1 MGKCLKKGTAARR
14 EMIVLH
20 KKAEFI
26 RSGAGAGE
34 GARMERVSQNQK
46 HIVLFISALRKGG
59 AERVMVNLADYLHRN
74 GVRVTLVTQYVCEEE
89 YALPEGIP
97 RILSEITPREETG
110 GRIGDFLAR
119 YRKLRRIFRE
129 LSPDCILSFIGK
141 NNIMTLLCTRF
152 TGIPAVVSVRGEPN
166 SEYYNTAMRFLAKT
180 LFACA
185 AGVIVQTGAA
195 RDFFPSAIRKKAVIL
210 KNPLNPAFV
219 RERRTERPD
228 GRIVSVG
235 RVDANKNHA
244 LILRAFARIAPEFP
258 DASLIIYGDGEKRQE
273 LIRKA
278 QELGLSD
285 RAQFPGAVSDVAEK
299 IRTASAFVL
308 SSGHEGMPNALIEA
322 MCLGI
327 PSISTDCP
335 CGGPR
340 ELIEDGV
347 NGYLIPVGDEEALA
361 DRLRRIL
368 SDEEAAERM
377 GKQAA
382 LLLEEYRP
390 ERVNAEWMEYLLGC
404 AQ

>member
-1 MGKCLKKGTAARR
+1 MEHNTSPKSQ
-14 EMIVLH
+14 
-20 KKAEFI
+20 
-26 RSGAGAGE
+26 SG
-34 GARMERVSQNQK
+34 QK

-74 GVRVTLVTQYVCEEE
+74 GVRVTLVTQYICEEE
-89 YALPEGIP
+89 YTLPAGIP
-97 RILSEITPREETG
+97 RILSEITPQEETG
-110 GRIGDFLAR
+110 SRIGDFLAR
-119 YRKLRRIFRE
+119 YRKLCRIFTE
-129 LSPDCILSFIGK
+129 LHPDCILSFIGK

-152 TGIPAVVSVRGEPN
+152 SGIPAVVSVRGEPK
-166 SEYYNTAMRFLAKT
+166 SEYYNFPMRFLAKT

-195 RDFFPSAIRKKAVIL
+195 RDFFPPVIRKKAVIL

-219 RERRTERPD
+219 RERRTGRPD

-258 DASLIIYGDGEKRQE
+258 NASLVVYGDGEKRQE
-273 LIRKA
+273 LIRKT

-285 RAQFPGAVSDVAEK
+285 RVQFPGAVSDVAEK

-361 DRLRRIL
+361 DRLHRIF
-368 SDEEAAERM
+368 SDEEGAEKM

-390 ERVNAEWMEYLLGC
+390 ERVNAEWMDYLLSC
-404 AQ
+404 AAR

>member
-1 MGKCLKKGTAARR
+1 
-14 EMIVLH
+14 
-20 KKAEFI
+20 
-26 RSGAGAGE
+26 
-34 GARMERVSQNQK
+34 MERVAQETQK

-74 GVRVTLVTQYVCEEE
+74 GVRVTLVTQYICEEE
-89 YALPEGIP
+89 YALPAGIP
-97 RILSEITPREETG
+97 RILSEITPQEETG
-110 GRIGDFLAR
+110 SRSGDFLAR

-129 LSPDCILSFIGK
+129 LAPDCILSFIGK

-152 TGIPAVVSVRGEPN
+152 TGIPAVVSVRGEPK
-166 SEYYNTAMRFLAKT
+166 SEYYNFPMRFLAKT

-195 RDFFPSAIRKKAVIL
+195 RDFFPPVIRKKAVIL

-258 DASLIIYGDGEKRQE
+258 DASLVIYGDGEKRQE

-361 DRLRRIL
+361 DRLRRIF
-368 SDEEAAERM
+368 SDEEGAERM

-390 ERVNAEWMEYLLGC
+390 ERVSAEWMDYLLSC
-404 AQ
+404 AAR

>member
-1 MGKCLKKGTAARR
+1 MEHNTSPKSQ
-14 EMIVLH
+14 
-20 KKAEFI
+20 
-26 RSGAGAGE
+26 SG
-34 GARMERVSQNQK
+34 QK

-74 GVRVTLVTQYVCEEE
+74 GVRVTLVTQYICEEE
-89 YALPEGIP
+89 YTLPAGIP
-97 RILSEITPREETG
+97 RILSEITPQEETG
-110 GRIGDFLAR
+110 SRIGDFLAR
-119 YRKLRRIFRE
+119 YRKLCRIFTE
-129 LSPDCILSFIGK
+129 LHPDCILSFIGK

-152 TGIPAVVSVRGEPN
+152 TGIPAVVSVRGEPK
-166 SEYYNTAMRFLAKT
+166 SEYYNFPMRFLAKT

-195 RDFFPSAIRKKAVIL
+195 RDFFPPVIRKKAVIL

-258 DASLIIYGDGEKRQE
+258 DASLVIYGDGEKRRE

-361 DRLRRIL
+361 DRLRRIF
-368 SDEEAAERM
+368 SDEEGAERM

-390 ERVNAEWMEYLLGC
+390 ERVNAEWMDYLLGC
-404 AQ
+404 AAR

>member
-1 MGKCLKKGTAARR
+1 MEHNTSPKSQ
-14 EMIVLH
+14 
-20 KKAEFI
+20 
-26 RSGAGAGE
+26 SG
-34 GARMERVSQNQK
+34 QK

-74 GVRVTLVTQYVCEEE
+74 GVRVTLVTQYICEEE
-89 YALPEGIP
+89 YTLPAGIP
-97 RILSEITPREETG
+97 RILSEITPQEETG
-110 GRIGDFLAR
+110 SRIGDFLAR
-119 YRKLRRIFRE
+119 YRKLCRIFTE
-129 LSPDCILSFIGK
+129 LHPDCILSFIGK

-152 TGIPAVVSVRGEPN
+152 TGIPAVVSVRGEPK
-166 SEYYNTAMRFLAKT
+166 SEYYNFPMRFLAKT

-185 AGVIVQTGAA
+185 AGVVVQTGAA
-195 RDFFPSAIRKKAVIL
+195 RDFFPPVIRKKAVIL

-219 RERRTERPD
+219 RERRTGRPD

-258 DASLIIYGDGEKRQE
+258 NASLVVYGDGEKRQE
-273 LIRKA
+273 LIRKT

-285 RAQFPGAVSDVAEK
+285 RVQFPGAVSDVAEK
-299 IRTASAFVL
+299 IRTASALVL

-361 DRLRRIL
+361 DRLRRIF
-368 SDEEAAERM
+368 SDEEGAEKM

-390 ERVNAEWMEYLLGC
+390 ERVNAEWMDYLLSC
-404 AQ
+404 AAR

>member
-1 MGKCLKKGTAARR
+1 
-14 EMIVLH
+14 
-20 KKAEFI
+20 
-26 RSGAGAGE
+26 
-34 GARMERVSQNQK
+34 MERTSQKSQSGQK

-74 GVRVTLVTQYVCEEE
+74 GVRVTLVTQYICEEE
-89 YALPEGIP
+89 YALPAGIP
-97 RILSEITPREETG
+97 RILSEITPQEETG
-110 GRIGDFLAR
+110 SRIGDFLAR
-119 YRKLRRIFRE
+119 YRKLRRIFME
-129 LSPDCILSFIGK
+129 LAPDCILSFIGK
-141 NNIMTLLCTRF
+141 NNLMTLLCTRF
-152 TGIPAVVSVRGEPN
+152 TGIPAVVSVRGEPK
-166 SEYYNTAMRFLAKT
+166 SEYYNFPMRFLAKT

-195 RDFFPSAIRKKAVIL
+195 RDFFPPVIRKKAVIL

-258 DASLIIYGDGEKRQE
+258 DTSLVIYGDGEKRRE

-285 RAQFPGAVSDVAEK
+285 RVQFPGAVSDVAEK

-361 DRLRRIL
+361 DRLRRIF
-368 SDEEAAERM
+368 SDEEGAERM

-390 ERVNAEWMEYLLGC
+390 ERVNAEWMDYLLGC
-404 AQ
+404 AAR

>member
-1 MGKCLKKGTAARR
+1 
-14 EMIVLH
+14 
-20 KKAEFI
+20 
-26 RSGAGAGE
+26 
-34 GARMERVSQNQK
+34 MERIVSDSQK
-46 HIVLFISALRKGG
+46 TQTHIVLFISALRKGG
-59 AERVMVNLADYLHRN
+59 AERVMVNLADYLQKT
-74 GVRVTLVTQYVCEEE
+74 GVRVTLVTQYICGEE
-89 YALPEGIP
+89 YALPAGIP
-97 RILSEITPREETG
+97 RILSEITPEEETG
-110 GRIGDFLAR
+110 SRIGDFLAR
-119 YRKLRRIFRE
+119 YRKLRRIFTE
-129 LSPDCILSFIGK
+129 LHPDCVLSFIGK

-152 TGIPAVVSVRGEPN
+152 TGIPAVVSVRGEPK
-166 SEYYNTAMRFLAKT
+166 SEYYNPAMRFLAKT

-185 AGVIVQTGAA
+185 AGVIVQTRAA
-195 RDFFPSAIRKKAVIL
+195 RDFFPPLIRKKAVIL

-244 LILRAFARIAPEFP
+244 LILRAFARIASEFP
-258 DASLIIYGDGEKRQE
+258 NVSLVVYGEGEKRQE
-273 LIRKA
+273 LIERAK
-278 QELGLSD
+278 ELGLSE
-285 RAQFPGAVSDVAEK
+285 RARFPGAASDIPDK

-347 NGYLIPVGDEEALA
+347 NGYLIPVGDKEALA

-368 SDEEAAERM
+368 SDEEGAERM

-390 ERVNAEWMEYLLGC
+390 ERVNAEWKDYLLGC
-404 AQ
+404 AARQGERRAAERASRGGTNAARQTK

>member
-1 MGKCLKKGTAARR
+1 MEHNTSPKSQ
-14 EMIVLH
+14 
-20 KKAEFI
+20 
-26 RSGAGAGE
+26 SG
-34 GARMERVSQNQK
+34 QK

-74 GVRVTLVTQYVCEEE
+74 GVRVTLVTQYICEEE
-89 YALPEGIP
+89 YTLPAGIP
-97 RILSEITPREETG
+97 RILSEITPQEETG
-110 GRIGDFLAR
+110 SRIGDFLAR
-119 YRKLRRIFRE
+119 YRKLCRIFTE
-129 LSPDCILSFIGK
+129 LHPDCILSFIGK

-152 TGIPAVVSVRGEPN
+152 SGIPAVVSVRGEPK
-166 SEYYNTAMRFLAKT
+166 SEYYNFPMRFLAKT

-185 AGVIVQTGAA
+185 AGVIVQTSAA
-195 RDFFPSAIRKKAVIL
+195 RDFFPPVIRKKAVIL

-219 RERRTERPD
+219 RERRTGRPD

-258 DASLIIYGDGEKRQE
+258 NASLVVYGDGEKRQE
-273 LIRKA
+273 LIRKT

-285 RAQFPGAVSDVAEK
+285 RVQFPGAVSDVAEK

-361 DRLRRIL
+361 DRLRRIF
-368 SDEEAAERM
+368 SDEEGAERM

-390 ERVNAEWMEYLLGC
+390 ERVNAEWMDYLLSC
-404 AQ
+404 AAR

>member
-1 MGKCLKKGTAARR
+1 
-14 EMIVLH
+14 
-20 KKAEFI
+20 
-26 RSGAGAGE
+26 
-34 GARMERVSQNQK
+34 MERTSQKSQSGQK

-74 GVRVTLVTQYVCEEE
+74 GVRVTLVTQYICEEE
-89 YALPEGIP
+89 YALPAGIP
-97 RILSEITPREETG
+97 RILSEITPQEETG
-110 GRIGDFLAR
+110 SRIGDFLAR
-119 YRKLRRIFRE
+119 YRKLRRIFME
-129 LSPDCILSFIGK
+129 LAPDCILSFIGK
-141 NNIMTLLCTRF
+141 NNLMTLLCTRF
-152 TGIPAVVSVRGEPN
+152 TGIPAVVSVRGEPK
-166 SEYYNTAMRFLAKT
+166 SEYYNFPMRFLAKT

-195 RDFFPSAIRKKAVIL
+195 RDFFPPVIRKKAVIL

-219 RERRTERPD
+219 RERRTGRPD

-258 DASLIIYGDGEKRQE
+258 DTSLVIYGDGEKRRE
-273 LIRKA
+273 LIGKA

-285 RAQFPGAVSDVAEK
+285 RVQFPGAVSDVAEK

-361 DRLRRIL
+361 DRLRRIF
-368 SDEEAAERM
+368 SDEEGAERM

-390 ERVNAEWMEYLLGC
+390 ERVNAEWMDYLLGC
-404 AQ
+404 AAR

>member
-1 MGKCLKKGTAARR
+1 MEHNTSPKSQ
-14 EMIVLH
+14 
-20 KKAEFI
+20 
-26 RSGAGAGE
+26 SG
-34 GARMERVSQNQK
+34 QK

-74 GVRVTLVTQYVCEEE
+74 GVRVTLVTQYICEEE
-89 YALPEGIP
+89 YTLPAGIP
-97 RILSEITPREETG
+97 RILSEITPQEETG
-110 GRIGDFLAR
+110 SRIGDFLAR
-119 YRKLRRIFRE
+119 YRKLCRIFTE
-129 LSPDCILSFIGK
+129 LHPDCILSFIGK

-152 TGIPAVVSVRGEPN
+152 TGIPAVVSVRGEPK
-166 SEYYNTAMRFLAKT
+166 SEYYNFPMRFLAKT

-185 AGVIVQTGAA
+185 AGVVVQTGAA
-195 RDFFPSAIRKKAVIL
+195 RDFFPPVIRKKAVIL

-219 RERRTERPD
+219 RERRTGRPD

-258 DASLIIYGDGEKRQE
+258 NASLVVYGDGEKRRE
-273 LIRKA
+273 LIRKT

-285 RAQFPGAVSDVAEK
+285 RVQFPGAVSDVAEK

-361 DRLRRIL
+361 DRLRRIF
-368 SDEEAAERM
+368 SDEEGAEKM

-390 ERVNAEWMEYLLGC
+390 ERVNAEWMDYLLSC
-404 AQ
+404 AAR

>member
-1 MGKCLKKGTAARR
+1 
-14 EMIVLH
+14 
-20 KKAEFI
+20 
-26 RSGAGAGE
+26 
-34 GARMERVSQNQK
+34 MERVAQETQK

-74 GVRVTLVTQYVCEEE
+74 GVRVTLVTQYICEEE
-89 YALPEGIP
+89 YALPAGIP
-97 RILSEITPREETG
+97 RILSEITPQEETG
-110 GRIGDFLAR
+110 SRIGDFLAR
-119 YRKLRRIFRE
+119 YRKLRRIFME
-129 LSPDCILSFIGK
+129 LAPDCILSFIGK
-141 NNIMTLLCTRF
+141 NNLMTLLCTRF
-152 TGIPAVVSVRGEPN
+152 TGIPAVVSVRGEPK
-166 SEYYNTAMRFLAKT
+166 SEYYNFPMRFLAKT

-195 RDFFPSAIRKKAVIL
+195 RDFFPSVIRKKAVIL

-219 RERRTERPD
+219 RERRTGRPD

-258 DASLIIYGDGEKRQE
+258 DASLVIYGDGEKRRE
-273 LIRKA
+273 LIGKA

-285 RAQFPGAVSDVAEK
+285 RVQFPGAVSDVAEK

-361 DRLRRIL
+361 DRLRRIF
-368 SDEEAAERM
+368 SDEEGAERM

-382 LLLEEYRP
+382 LLLEKYRP
-390 ERVNAEWMEYLLGC
+390 ERVNAEWMDYLLGC
-404 AQ
+404 ADRRGRRK

>member
-1 MGKCLKKGTAARR
+1 MEHNTSPKSQ
-14 EMIVLH
+14 
-20 KKAEFI
+20 
-26 RSGAGAGE
+26 SG
-34 GARMERVSQNQK
+34 QK

-74 GVRVTLVTQYVCEEE
+74 GVRVTLVTQYICEEE
-89 YALPEGIP
+89 YTLPAGIP
-97 RILSEITPREETG
+97 RILSEITPQEETG
-110 GRIGDFLAR
+110 SRIGDFLAR
-119 YRKLRRIFRE
+119 YRKLRRIFTE
-129 LSPDCILSFIGK
+129 LHPDCILSFIGK

-152 TGIPAVVSVRGEPN
+152 SGIPAVVSVRGEPK
-166 SEYYNTAMRFLAKT
+166 SEYYNFPMRFLAKT

-185 AGVIVQTGAA
+185 AGVIVQTSAA
-195 RDFFPSAIRKKAVIL
+195 RDFFPPVIRKKAVIL

-219 RERRTERPD
+219 RERRTGRPD

-258 DASLIIYGDGEKRQE
+258 NASLVVYGDGEKRQE
-273 LIRKA
+273 LIRKT

-285 RAQFPGAVSDVAEK
+285 RVQFPGAVSDVAEK

-361 DRLRRIL
+361 DRLRRIF
-368 SDEEAAERM
+368 SDEEGAEKM

-390 ERVNAEWMEYLLGC
+390 ERVNAEWMDYLLSC
-404 AQ
+404 AAR

>member
-1 MGKCLKKGTAARR
+1 
-14 EMIVLH
+14 
-20 KKAEFI
+20 
-26 RSGAGAGE
+26 
-34 GARMERVSQNQK
+34 MERTSQKSQSGQK

-74 GVRVTLVTQYVCEEE
+74 GVRVTLVTQYICEEE
-89 YALPEGIP
+89 YALPAGIP
-97 RILSEITPREETG
+97 RILSEITPQEETG
-110 GRIGDFLAR
+110 SRIGDFLAR
-119 YRKLRRIFRE
+119 YRKLRRIFME
-129 LSPDCILSFIGK
+129 LAPDCILSFIGK
-141 NNIMTLLCTRF
+141 NNLMTLLCTRF
-152 TGIPAVVSVRGEPN
+152 TGIPAVVSVRGEPK
-166 SEYYNTAMRFLAKT
+166 SEYYNTVMRFLAKT

-195 RDFFPSAIRKKAVIL
+195 RDFFPPVIRKKAVIL

-219 RERRTERPD
+219 RERRTGRPD

-258 DASLIIYGDGEKRQE
+258 DASLVIYGDGEKRRE
-273 LIRKA
+273 LIGKA
-278 QELGLSD
+278 QELGLSN
-285 RAQFPGAVSDVAEK
+285 RVQFPGAVSDVAEK

-361 DRLRRIL
+361 DRLRRIF
-368 SDEEAAERM
+368 SDEEGAERM

-390 ERVNAEWMEYLLGC
+390 ERVNAEWMDYLLGC
-404 AQ
+404 AAR

>member
-1 MGKCLKKGTAARR
+1 
-14 EMIVLH
+14 
-20 KKAEFI
+20 
-26 RSGAGAGE
+26 
-34 GARMERVSQNQK
+34 MERTSQKSQSGQK

-74 GVRVTLVTQYVCEEE
+74 GVRVTLVTQYICEEE
-89 YALPEGIP
+89 YALPAGIP
-97 RILSEITPREETG
+97 RILSEITPQEETG
-110 GRIGDFLAR
+110 SRSGDFLAR
-119 YRKLRRIFRE
+119 YRKLRRIFME
-129 LSPDCILSFIGK
+129 LAPDCILSFIGK

-152 TGIPAVVSVRGEPN
+152 TGIPAVVSVRGEPK
-166 SEYYNTAMRFLAKT
+166 SEYYNFPMRFLAKT

-195 RDFFPSAIRKKAVIL
+195 RDFFPPVIRKKAVIL

-219 RERRTERPD
+219 RERRTGRPD

-258 DASLIIYGDGEKRQE
+258 DTSLVIYGDGEKRRE
-273 LIRKA
+273 LIGKA
-278 QELGLSD
+278 QELGLSN
-285 RAQFPGAVSDVAEK
+285 RVQFPGAVSDVAEK

-361 DRLRRIL
+361 DRLRRIF
-368 SDEEAAERM
+368 SDEEGAERM

-390 ERVNAEWMEYLLGC
+390 ERVNAEWMDYLLGC
-404 AQ
+404 AAR

>member
-1 MGKCLKKGTAARR
+1 MARR
-14 EMIVLH
+14 KKKKSSPLFILFILLIAAGYYYYNNIYNKKEISKIEKPKKETVTRYNRDDWGDWADEDNDGLNTRHEVLARESLVKPVISNNRVISGKWYDKFTGKYFTNAKDLDIDH
-20 KKAEFI
+20 LVPLKNAHI
-26 RSGAGAGE
+26 SGASNWSKE
-34 GARMERVSQNQK
+34 K
-46 HIVLFISALRKGG
+46 K
-59 AERVMVNLADYLHRN
+59 
-74 GVRVTLVTQYVCEEE
+74 
-89 YALPEGIP
+89 
-97 RILSEITPREETG
+97 
-110 GRIGDFLAR
+110 
-119 YRKLRRIFRE
+119 
-129 LSPDCILSFIGK
+129 
-141 NNIMTLLCTRF
+141 
-152 TGIPAVVSVRGEPN
+152 
-166 SEYYNTAMRFLAKT
+166 SEYYNFPMRFLAKT

-195 RDFFPSAIRKKAVIL
+195 RDFFPPVIRKKAVIL

-258 DASLIIYGDGEKRQE
+258 DTSLVIYGDGEKRRE
-273 LIRKA
+273 LIGKA
-278 QELGLSD
+278 QELGLSN
-285 RAQFPGAVSDVAEK
+285 RVQFPGAVSDVAEK

-361 DRLRRIL
+361 DRLRRIF
-368 SDEEAAERM
+368 SDEEGAERM

-390 ERVNAEWMEYLLGC
+390 ERVNAEWMDYLLGC
-404 AQ
+404 AAR

>member
-1 MGKCLKKGTAARR
+1 MEHNTSPKSQ
-14 EMIVLH
+14 
-20 KKAEFI
+20 
-26 RSGAGAGE
+26 SG
-34 GARMERVSQNQK
+34 QK
-46 HIVLFISALRKGG
+46 HIVLFISALREGG

-74 GVRVTLVTQYVCEEE
+74 GVRVTLVTQYICEEE
-89 YALPEGIP
+89 YTLPAGIP
-97 RILSEITPREETG
+97 RILSEITPQEETG
-110 GRIGDFLAR
+110 SRIGDFLAR
-119 YRKLRRIFRE
+119 YRKLRRIFTE
-129 LSPDCILSFIGK
+129 LHPDCILSFIGK

-152 TGIPAVVSVRGEPN
+152 SGIPAVVSVRGEPK
-166 SEYYNTAMRFLAKT
+166 SEYYNFPMRFLAKT

-185 AGVIVQTGAA
+185 AGVIVQTSAA
-195 RDFFPSAIRKKAVIL
+195 RDFFPPVIRKKAVIL

-219 RERRTERPD
+219 RERRTGRPD

-258 DASLIIYGDGEKRQE
+258 NASLVVYGDGEKRQE
-273 LIRKA
+273 LIRKT

-285 RAQFPGAVSDVAEK
+285 RVQFPGAVSDVAEK

-361 DRLRRIL
+361 DRLRRIF
-368 SDEEAAERM
+368 SDEEGAEKM

-390 ERVNAEWMEYLLGC
+390 ERVNAEWMDYLLSC
-404 AQ
+404 AAR